1 MTFRDL
7 TSRSARSLKS
17 AKARTLLTAF
27 AIAVGTFAL
36 TLTLAASNGAQ
47 AFVNDIISDNFD
59 PSELIVA
66 ADKTILGDG
75 DTAKPQEYDDSFGVS
90 SSNAGASIQIRRLK
104 DDDIEKL
111 KAIKGVEEVREV
123 IDLNLQYITTNGK
136 KKFVATAQALPPA
149 QNPELYAGTREKPI
163 RDQTILLPEGFI
175 KSLGFK
181 NSNSAIGKEVT
192 IAIRKPFTQET
203 ITQALS
209 TTGPLTGSNTQL
221 VEQVNPGS
229 VEEKF
234 KIAGVMKKPTSSQPG
249 TELYIFM
256 NRSDI
261 QRLNDF
267 ATKGTDNYRRY
278 TFAYVKVKDGTDQT
292 TLNKVQKQI
301 EKHDYV
307 ARSVEETQAFLTQI
321 ISILRGIVGAFG
333 AIAVI
338 ASVFGIINT
347 MYISVLQR
355 TREIG
360 LMKAL
365 GMRRRDIGRLFR
377 FEAALIGLLGGVIGA
392 GGGILV
398 GTLLNPWITKILEL
412 DPDKSLLIFKFNQI
426 AILIGLLVIIS
437 VLAGWLPSRKASKLD
452 PIEAL
457 RTE

>member
-203 ITQALS
+203 IAQALS

-278 TFAYVKVKDGTDQT
+278 TFAYVKVKDGTNQA